1 MSIMGHNTWI
11 EVDLGA
17 IRSNVRRL
25 GEISRRPVMAVIKAN
40 AYGHGLVDVG
50 RAALQAGAAW
60 LVTARLDESLALR
73 HAGISA
79 PLFVLGYAP
88 PERVPEAA
96 AAGVRLAVYDE
107 GVAAVYSAQA
117 QSAGHKLVIHA
128 KFDTGMGRLGAAPE
142 AGAEFISCLKQLPGL
157 EVEGVFTH
165 MAEAD
170 DPVQPTTDR
179 QLDRFDRM
187 LESLRANDLR
197 PRLVHAA
204 NSASTLY
211 FPRAYYDMV
220 RPGIAIYGLNP
231 SAEAPLKEGFV
242 PALSWKARLVS
253 VKMIPAGQG
262 IGYNF
267 RYRTT
272 HEERIGVCSVGYADG
287 FRRRL
292 GNSVLVG
299 GRRVPVVGGVCM
311 DQCMVQLD
319 AVPEAKIGD
328 EVVLIGRQGDARITP
343 EEIAQ
348 DWGTSCYEVVSGL
361 AARVPRVYAA

>member
-1 MSIMGHNTWI
+1 MSFTGYNTWI

-40 AYGHGLVDVG
+40 AYGHGLVEVG

-60 LVTARLDESLALR
+60 LVTARLDEALALR
-73 HAGISA
+73 QAGIAS
-79 PLFVLGYAP
+79 PLFVLGFTP

-96 AAGVRLAVYDE
+96 AAGVRLAVYDD
-107 GVAAVYSAQA
+107 GLAAAYSAQA
-117 QSAGHKLVIHA
+117 QASGERLFVHA

-142 AGAEFISCLKQLPGL
+142 AGIEFISRLKQLPGL

-170 DPVQPTTDR
+170 DPIQPTTDE
-179 QLDRFDRM
+179 QLDRFDRL
-187 LESLRANDLR
+187 LEALRANGLR
-197 PRLVHAA
+197 PPLVHAA

-211 FPRAYYDMV
+211 FPRAVYDMV

-231 SAEAPLKEGFV
+231 SAEAPLKEGFHS
-242 PALSWKARLVS
+242 ALTWKARLAS
-253 VKMIPAGQG
+253 VKMIPPGHG

-272 HEERIGVCSVGYADG
+272 REERIGVCAVGYADG

-292 GNSVLVG
+292 GNSALVG

-311 DQCMVQLD
+311 DQCMLQLD
-319 AVPEAKIGD
+319 EVPEARIGD

-343 EEIAQ
+343 EEIAS